1 MFRTKKALLMLA
13 AASTLF
19 ATGCFGGWN
28 TWLKWLEGG
37 MYGTVILEGLN
48 VLNGWN

>member
-1 MFRTKKALLMLA
+1 MFRTKKALLLLA

-19 ATGCFGGWN
+19 ATGCFGGIN

-37 MYGTVILEGLN
+37 FYFTQILDN
-48 VLNGWN
+48 VGVLTG

>member
-19 ATGCFGGWN
+19 ASGCFGGMN
-28 TWLKWLEGG
+28 AWLKWLEGG
-37 MYGTVILEGLN
+37 FYLTQILENFN
-48 VLNGWN
+48 VINA

>member
-13 AASTLF
+13 AASTIF
-19 ATGCFGGWN
+19 ASGCLGGWN

-37 MYGTVILEGLN
+37 FYATSILDNFG
-48 VLNGWN
+48 VLTG